1 MIFFTLILL
10 IFQTVFIYA
19 VSVLNP
25 KFSMHF
31 KISAQ
36 VTVQISAQEKEQ
48 DREQKLVPELVPVP
62 VVNLVPKLVPVPELV
77 PESTSDLIPVSPQKI
92 TLESFYIKSL
102 PQEEYCRTFARA
114 MRKYIY
120 FQHKSILKRSTDFE
134 REQDLL
140 LKCRE
145 AYRNN
150 EYYLHIFYE
159 VHVTFVFYSMIQQLI
174 DYFISITGSKNQE
187 DIKYVIEN
195 IKQDI
200 FN

>member
-36 VTVQISAQEKEQ
+36 VTVQISALEKEQ
-48 DREQKLVPELVPVP
+48 DCEQKLVPELVPVA
-62 VVNLVPKLVPVPELV
+62 ELV
-77 PESTSDLIPVSPQKI
+77 MESTSNLILVSPQKI
-92 TLESFYIKSL
+92 TWESFYIKNL

-187 DIKYVIEN
+187 DIKYIIEN